1 MLSLTTARMLA
12 DEHSRADELE
22 RRFSQSTRPKLQAV
36 KPAPKP
42 RLRTDGTHLDSPLA
56 RLRDSRPRKYRE
68 LSRRS
73 RQIVQLIAAGKP
85 NKEIAFLLGLTEGT
99 VKIYVSQIF
108 TRTGYHSRLELAV
121 AYLNGDLRI
130 DPAVQLELPGVMI
143 MPQAG

>member
-12 DEHSRADELE
+12 DEHRRAHELE
-22 RRFSQSTRPKLQAV
+22 RRPRPKLEAV
-36 KPAPKP
+36 QPAAKP

-56 RLRDSRPRKYRE
+56 RLPDSRPRKYRE

-73 RQIVQLIAAGKP
+73 RQIVQLIAAGKA

-99 VKIYVSQIF
+99 IKVYVSQIF
-108 TRTGYHSRLELAV
+108 SRTGYHSRLELAL
-121 AYLNGDLRI
+121 AYVNGDLRM
-130 DPAVQLELPGVMI
+130 DPAVQLELPGVMF